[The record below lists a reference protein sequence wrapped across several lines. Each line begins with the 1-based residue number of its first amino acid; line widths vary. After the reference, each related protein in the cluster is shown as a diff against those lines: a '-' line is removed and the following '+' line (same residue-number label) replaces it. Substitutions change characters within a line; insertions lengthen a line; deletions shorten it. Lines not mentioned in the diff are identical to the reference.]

1 MKMLRKKVL
10 ERQAQKA
17 LGFVVVMSLVCGWAG
32 AGELAWYCRP
42 WGSINYRGQPAP
54 DGLKVVAFIQETAFD
69 SCETKYGEYSL
80 AIPKD
85 DPETKEKEGWADGD
99 LITVQ
104 VGGYTAVPSFAAF
117 SGKQQINLYLPTLD
131 VKLTTWGKIKGLF
144 R

>member
-1 MKMLRKKVL
+1 MKMPWKKL
-10 ERQAQKA
+10 WEKSIPGA
-17 LGFVVVMSLVCGWAG
+17 LGFLLVMALIGGWG
-32 AGELAWYCRP
+32 SAGEQSWYCRP
-42 WGSINYRGQPAP
+42 WGSVNYRGQPAP

-69 SCETKYGEYSL
+69 SCETKYGSYSL

-104 VGGYTAVPSFAAF
+104 VGGYTAIPSFAAF
-117 SGKQQINLYLPTLD
+117 SGKQEINLYLPTLD